1 MPIKGIVFLVIM
13 VIVLA
18 WCFRNE
24 ITAWVKKETKDS
36 ENKGENQE

>member
-1 MPIKGIVFLVIM
+1 MPIKGIVLLVIM

>member
-1 MPIKGIVFLVIM
+1 MPIKGIIFLVIM

-24 ITAWVKKETKDS
+24 IAAWVKKETKDS

>member
-1 MPIKGIVFLVIM
+1 MPIKGIVLLVIM
-13 VIVLA
+13 AVVLA

-24 ITAWVKKETKDS
+24 IAVWVKKEIKDS